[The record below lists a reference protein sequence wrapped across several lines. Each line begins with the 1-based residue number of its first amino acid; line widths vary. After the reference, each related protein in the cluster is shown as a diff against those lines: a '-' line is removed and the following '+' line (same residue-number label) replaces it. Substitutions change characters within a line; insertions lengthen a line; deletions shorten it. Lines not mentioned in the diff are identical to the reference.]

1 MFNQTD
7 GVKLPRQQDNFK
19 QKAIGYI
26 VLLLLFF
33 YLLYSMF
40 GMFVLVGQSV
50 RAVSK
55 GSPDLLT
62 IMEHADFGKC
72 FMLAFL
78 HPISQGAGLKFAGIS
93 ILGSAGITFFL
104 TYQMAYAGKQVAYGQ
119 KGDSRF
125 TTVKELKDQY
135 PSIPE
140 KSKGFKGYGG
150 FPISHYKDRY
160 FIDTETNHNIVVGTS
175 RSGKGQTI
183 VVPMIDNLSRAEKK
197 SSMVINDPK
206 GELYAGASET
216 LRRRGYDVY
225 LLNMMD
231 LSKSMAYNPL
241 QLVVKSWTQ
250 GDTEGA
256 MQLINSLTYTLYH
269 DDNAGQNAW
278 VNEGAQSAVNGMII
292 ALIEY
297 CDNPEN
303 FDDGKRHLERVTL
316 NNIIDMMNEL
326 GTVQYYKDK
335 NDVST
340 TNILDEF
347 FKHLPQNSIAK
358 REYGS
363 TNFSEAKA
371 KGSIFSTIVQKLQ
384 TFSMPKNARAT
395 SANSIELK
403 SIGFPKY
410 VSFAVPKE
418 LAGSKMYLR
427 FYKQKPDK
435 HDKDKLLPASRR
447 SKPDA
452 DYLISVSFGG
462 FAEYNFAD
470 DLRTGDIM
478 GLYYQDPENGK
489 ESTAAYKL
497 EINKDKTVNFTK
509 LGDKTK
515 RIKSAQKQIAFL
527 KERLAKQKEHGSE
540 TKGTEKLIKE
550 AKNKILAIQQEKEL
564 TIGKLK
570 MHYSDKPTAV
580 FLKIPDFDKSNNA
593 LASIFVS
600 QLYSELAKQCAF
612 VAGGKTVKRVHF
624 ILDEFGNMLPIQDM
638 DQIMTVSAG
647 RNLLFTLII
656 QSYEQLYSTY
666 GKEKGA
672 TIKENGQNQILIAT
686 IDKDTLEE
694 FSAKAGN
701 YTVEGGSINK
711 DKMGIASN
719 YNASADSVRLI
730 TTERLSQMLVGEDLV
745 LRPLHRLN
753 LKHKKI
759 RPYPIFNT
767 QETELPY
774 AFKILSDEFNLATD
788 PNTLEVAAPHARLDL
803 SSLGIDWRDFTKFD
817 DTGEA
822 LKAYNEYHQDDN
834 KDEDKNYRTGV
845 DANHNEDHVGQ
856 TEEDMKESEE
866 ELENEEE
873 KRQKNINDF
882 LEEYEGYR
890 KELPASDDARRA
902 FEKIKR
908 LAKIAGTRS
917 TKRAEC
923 KEQFSEELDKISW
936 AMENDEKIE
945 KLWNEHFS

>member
-1 MFNQTD
+1 M
-7 GVKLPRQQDNFK
+7 
-19 QKAIGYI
+19 
-26 VLLLLFF
+26 LLFF
-33 YLLYSMF
+33 YLLYSIF

-50 RAVSK
+50 KAASK
-55 GSPDLLT
+55 GTPT
-62 IMEHADFGKC
+62 IMTLMDHADFGKS
-72 FMLAFL
+72 FMTACL
-78 HPISQGAGLKFAGIS
+78 HPISHGAGLKFAGVS
-93 ILGSAGITFFL
+93 LLGSAGITFFL

-125 TTVKELKDQY
+125 TTVQELKDQY

-140 KSKGFKGYGG
+140 KTKGFKGYGG

-216 LRRRGYDVY
+216 LRKRGYDVY

-335 NDVST
+335 NDVT
-340 TNILDEF
+340 GTNILDEF

-371 KGSIFSTIVQKLQ
+371 KGSIFATIVQKLQ

-410 VSFAVPKE
+410 ISFAVSKE

-427 FYKQKPDK
+427 FYKQKKDK
-435 HDKDKLLPASRR
+435 HDPQKTKPASRH

-452 DYLISVSFGG
+452 EYLISVSFGG

-470 DLRTGDIM
+470 DLKTGDIM
-478 GLYYQDPENGK
+478 ELYYQDPETGR
-489 ESTAAYKL
+489 ESKAAYRL
-497 EINKDKTVNFTK
+497 TINKNKMADFEELDDKN
-509 LGDKTK
+509 K
-515 RIKSAQKQIAFL
+515 RLLATQREIEFL
-527 KERLAKQKEHGSE
+527 KNRLSKQKEQGGE
-540 TKGTEKLIKE
+540 TEGIEKLIRE
-550 AKNKILAIQQEKEL
+550 AKKKQKAVEKEKPL
-564 TIGKLK
+564 MIEKLK

-701 YTVEGGSINK
+701 YTVEGGSVNK

-719 YNASADSVRLI
+719 YNASADGVRLI

-745 LRPLHRLN
+745 LRPLHRMN

-767 QETELPY
+767 KKTELPY
-774 AFKILSDEFNLATD
+774 AFKLLSDEFDLGTD

-803 SSLGIDWRDFTKFD
+803 ASLGINWRDFTKFD
-817 DTGEA
+817 KTGA
-822 LKAYNEYHQDDN
+822 TQKAYDEYHENDDQ
-834 KDEDKNYRTGV
+834 EGDKQYRSGV
-845 DANHNEDHVGQ
+845 DANHLNDNVGT
-856 TEEDMKESEE
+856 TEEEMEKNKEQEE
-866 ELENEEE
+866 QSKIEEE
-873 KRQKNINDF
+873 KRMDNFKTFKMEFEQYRGKLPDSADAQRAFDRIANLAHDAATRTSK
-882 LEEYEGYR
+882 R
-890 KELPASDDARRA
+890 KEL
-902 FEKIKR
+902 KIKFTET
-908 LAKIAGTRS
+908 LK
-917 TKRAEC
+917 
-923 KEQFSEELDKISW
+923 KISW
-936 AMENDEKIE
+936 GMGEDEALE
-945 KLWNEHFS
+945 KLWDEHFS